1 MAKGKYREWVN
12 PETGKLT
19 KDAAI
24 LVAGWGRDGL
34 TDEQIA
40 GKMRISPSTLYEWE
54 RKFPEISEAIKKGK
68 EIVDYEVENALLL
81 KALAGNVTAQIFWL
95 KNRRKQNWRDKP
107 QKYVPDQIEDDP
119 LTASI
124 EEAVKHGPVRKA
136 VSDTDVSKN

>member
-1 MAKGKYREWVN
+1 MAKGKYREWVDL
-12 PETGKLT
+12 ETGKLT

-24 LVAGWGRDGL
+24 LLAGWGRDGL

-81 KALAGNVTAQIFWL
+81 KALAGDVTAQIFWL

-107 QKYVPDQIEDDP
+107 QEYVPDQIEDDP

>member
-1 MAKGKYREWVN
+1 MAKGKYREWVD

-24 LVAGWGRDGL
+24 LLAGWGRDGL

-81 KALAGNVTAQIFWL
+81 KALAGDVTAQIFWL

-107 QKYVPDQIEDDP
+107 QEYVPDQIEDDP

-124 EEAVKHGPVRKA
+124 EEAAKHGPVRKA
-136 VSDTDVSKN
+136 VSDTDVSEN